1 MPYHTANTAAGT
13 LGNKAESTWL
23 FARAEPSFFRAAG
36 QGDEGWVAGS
46 GTQTWPHHGR
56 EPEEEEE

>member
-23 FARAEPSFFRAAG
+23 FAWGEPSFGR
-36 QGDEGWVAGS
+36 
-46 GTQTWPHHGR
+46 PHPGR